1 MPAAGA
7 MTAASPWAATV
18 ALVAAAGAG
27 SADRGG
33 SLAQAPRNT
42 RTPSVARLRTER
54 SRIVANPGSLANE
67 LITVY

>member
-7 MTAASPWAATV
+7 ITAASPRAAIGATG
-18 ALVAAAGAG
+18 AGAG
-27 SADRGG
+27 AGIADRGG

-42 RTPSVARLRTER
+42 RTPSVARLRTKR